1 MDAKKIQ
8 EEVSKLRA
16 KFTTLETDTKLEIRD
31 THIAA
36 EILLRLL
43 EEQAVSKE
51 QITFL
56 KEQSV
61 DFGKVLTLIGLQAV
75 PGSSIAIIVLEKIGE
90 KHGFSI
96 FPYPNKVIPN
106 MK

>member
-1 MDAKKIQ
+1 MSTEKIK
-8 EEVSKLRA
+8 EEVGKLRA
-16 KFTTLETDTKLEIRD
+16 HFETLKTDTKLEIED
-31 THIAA
+31 THVAA

-43 EEQAVSKE
+43 EEQNVSKE

-61 DFGKVLTLIGLQAV
+61 DFGKVLAIIGLQAV
-75 PGSSIAIIVLEKIGE
+75 PGSSIALIVLEKIGQ

-96 FPYPNKVIPN
+96 FPDPNKVIPN
-106 MK
+106 MA